1 MPDISQRPGQLNI
14 IYTAGDDLPITI
26 TLGFNATG
34 YKIQTQLDP
43 LTFEDPLPIP
53 FKPTNLQ
60 TGRIDLTFPRAT
72 FGALPLGTRTW
83 NLTITSPDNKIRK
96 FLAGNFQIVKA

>member
-1 MPDISQRPGQLNI
+1 MPDVEFSWATNVDPGKAKLRCHH
-14 IYTAGDDLPITI
+14 
-26 TLGFNATG
+26 
-34 YKIQTQLDP
+34 